1 MLRHNKCNVLLMT
14 IPLVVSTG
22 NVTGK
27 IVAVALSLAIQTGT
41 HATGTSS
48 ALTKTQNMMI
58 SMGILSVSRIIQ
70 SKIAIRMT
78 PMAHIM
84 IAIGSTKAVNNSAK
98 MKAGMIASG
107 TTLVTTKMKIHPNQ
121 AIHPKQVSFNG

>member
-1 MLRHNKCNVLLMT
+1 MLRLNKCNALLMT
-14 IPLVVSTG
+14 ILSLVSTG

-27 IVAVALSLAIQTGT
+27 TVAVAQSLAIQTGT

-48 ALTKTQNMMI
+48 ALIKTQNMMI

-84 IAIGSTKAVNNSAK
+84 IAIGSILIVNNLAK
-98 MKAGMIASG
+98 KKAGMIASG